1 MIPKPSLEAFV
12 SVDIEA
18 AGPHPSRYALLSIGA
33 CLVADPR
40 HGFYVELKPDSLHA
54 TEEALRVSQF
64 SIESLLETGVPPA
77 EAMTHFE
84 TWITAEVP
92 SGQKPIFV
100 AFNAPFDWMFVN
112 DYFHRYLGR
121 NPFGYSALDIKAFYM
136 GMTGALWAQSTFTH
150 IATHYFEGR
159 SLTHNALQ
167 DARDQALIFQA
178 MLGDTVQPSVD
189 NPSSL

>member
-1 MIPKPSLEAFV
+1 MIPEPSLEAFV

-40 HGFYVELKPDSLHA
+40 HSFYVELKPDSLHA

-64 SIESLLETGVPPA
+64 SIENLLETGVPPA
-77 EAMTHFE
+77 EAMAHFE
-84 TWITAEVP
+84 TWISAEVP
-92 SGQKPIFV
+92 PGQNPIFV

-112 DYFHRYLGR
+112 DYFYRYLGR

-136 GMTGALWAQSTFTH
+136 GMTGTLWSQSTFDH
-150 IATHYFEGR
+150 IATRYFEGR
-159 SLTHNALQ
+159 TLTHNALQ
-167 DARDQALIFQA
+167 DARDQAFIFQA
-178 MLGDTVQPSVD
+178 MLGNVVHPPDDGPT
-189 NPSSL
+189 SS